1 MTSRLVIPL
10 LLLAACGCLAEE
22 EALMIG
28 ETVITASPIDEEETA
43 QKTSE
48 SRITAADLL
57 ARGSISLPDAL
68 QREPGVSVPFD
79 TAGVDSLVPYLQG
92 GSKSINIRGL
102 EGNRIS
108 VLLDGIRQP
117 EDFTSRS
124 FQGAGGPGRV
134 YFDPGVLSGITL
146 YKSATAGSDALGGA
160 VVGETVSPSSLL
172 GPSLDGRILKSQT
185 SFASSNQSWN
195 QRLAGAWGNG
205 DIATSAVYLIRRGH
219 EQENNGSA
227 PANPAD
233 TESQALVWKAVL
245 RGDEWTWE
253 PTLDLFKSQGF
264 VDLNSI
270 EVDSLIGET
279 LEASNDSETTRERL
293 SLDFRYE
300 PSAPPIL
307 FDELSGKI
315 YYQKSRSQNLNI
327 QRVLTPVGSLRNR
340 TNELFYQTDIA
351 GLNLK
356 ASKEIGDHFFTLS
369 FQGSRSDITS
379 SLLRTDEPSATDNLP
394 NLAPSIVWRNGL
406 NLSDEFKI
414 GKWSIN
420 PSLRI
425 EDYRIDP
432 ENTAD
437 FLEQT
442 KLPIFDEFGRL
453 SGERTVEAVE
463 YENFIIS
470 PSLIVNY
477 QATDRVELY
486 GSYARGF
493 RNPTAEELA
502 GVFVHPNNVSI
513 TLPNPDLEEEN
524 SHSFELGARYETDFL
539 KVDILTYYNRYGN
552 FLESNVPT
560 GEVLDGLAVQRTENA
575 RDAEI
580 YGMELKFDW
589 ELGEQYDRFS
599 GLSLGGSFAYS
610 RGTSEDEPLNS
621 VEPWK
626 TVGYL
631 AYENPEATWG
641 FELSGTYLDGKDAS
655 QISGDLAP
663 TDSYFLVD
671 LIGYYHINDQV
682 TLRAGLKN
690 LLDEEY
696 VLWSRANRG
705 GGHDGGSSSLDTQ
718 PGLNAF
724 IALELEW

>member
-1 MTSRLVIPL
+1 MVGETVVTASPIN
-10 LLLAACGCLAEE
+10 EE
-22 EALMIG
+22 EAL
-28 ETVITASPIDEEETA
+28 
-43 QKTSE
+43 QKASE
-48 SRITAADLL
+48 SRITAADLIK
-57 ARGSISLPDAL
+57 RGAITLPDIL

-134 YFDPGVLSGITL
+134 YFDPGTLSKITL
-146 YKSATAGSDALGGA
+146 FKSATFGSDALGGA
-160 VVGETVSPSSLL
+160 IVGRTVSPWSLL
-172 GPSLDGRILKSQT
+172 GPSLEGQILKSQT
-185 SFASSNQSWN
+185 TYASNNRSRN
-195 QRLAGAWGNG
+195 QRLAWTRGNG
-205 DIATSAVYLIRRGH
+205 EIATSAVYLVRRGH
-219 EQENNGSA
+219 EQENKGA
-227 PANPAD
+227 LAANPAD
-233 TESQALVWKAVL
+233 FESQALIWKTVL
-245 RGDEWTWE
+245 RDDEWTWE

-264 VDLNSI
+264 VDLDSI
-270 EVDSLIGET
+270 EVESLIGET
-279 LEASNDSETTRERL
+279 LNASNDSETQRARG
-293 SLDFRYE
+293 SLDFRYDPE
-300 PSAPPIL
+300 APPLI

-315 YYQKSRSQNLNI
+315 YYQSSRAENLNL
-327 QRVLTPVGSLRNR
+327 QRVRTPVGSIRDR
-340 TNELFYQTDIA
+340 SNELFYQTDIA

-356 ASKEIGDHFFTLS
+356 ARKEIGSHLFTLS
-369 FQGSRSDITS
+369 YQGSRSDITS
-379 SLLRTDEPSATDNLP
+379 SLLRTDEPSPTTNLP

-406 NLSDEFKI
+406 TLSDEFTI

-420 PSLRI
+420 PSLRL

-432 ENTAD
+432 ENTPE

-442 KLPIFDEFGRL
+442 KLPIFDEFGRFI
-453 SGERTVEAVE
+453 GERTVEAVA
-463 YENFIIS
+463 YENFVIS
-470 PSLIVNY
+470 PSLVVNY
-477 QATDRVELY
+477 QATHKLDLY

-524 SHSFELGARYETDFL
+524 SHSFELGARYEGDFTH
-539 KVDILTYYNRYGN
+539 VNFSTYYNRYGN

-560 GEVLDGLAVQRTENA
+560 GEVIDGLAVQRTENA

-580 YGMELKFDW
+580 YGAELKVDW
-589 ELGEQYDRFS
+589 DLGEQYSRFD

-610 RGTSEDEPLNS
+610 RGTSEGEPLNS

-626 TVGYL
+626 AVGYL
-631 AYENPEATWG
+631 GYENPEATWG
-641 FELSGTYLDGKDAS
+641 IELSGTYLDGKSSS
-655 QISGDLAP
+655 QISGNLNP

-671 LIGYYHINDQV
+671 LIGYYHINENV

-705 GGHDGGSSSLDTQ
+705 SGHAGGSASSRDTQ
-718 PGLNAF
+718 PGLNGL
-724 IALELEW
+724 IALEFEW